1 MGGIIPVKSL
11 DLIPGKR
18 YPITN
23 TAGSSG
29 YPITLVY
36 VCKQGNHLLF
46 DNGKRH
52 VVVEPFLSVNNNV
65 VSICLRTMENKE
77 NV

>member
-1 MGGIIPVKSL
+1 MGGEIPLKSL

-23 TAGSSG
+23 SG
-29 YPITLVY
+29 YPLTLVF
-36 VCKQGNHLLF
+36 VEHKAGNLIF
-46 DNGKRH
+46 CSGKRN